1 MTNTRILSALC
12 HPTCSDVIPGP
23 PPSPSNGQT
32 RDRILSRSLPLC
44 QPIGRQD
51 GGSVPLRQP
60 IGTQDGVGG
69 AANQSIQDGGGIK
82 VSLKSRCRGG
92 GAVQDVQ
99 QPHLHRFSQQI

>member
-23 PPSPSNGQT
+23 PSPSNGQQ
-32 RDRILSRSLPLC
+32 RDRILSRSLPMR

-60 IGTQDGVGG
+60 IGTQDGWGR
-69 AANQSIQDGGGIK
+69 AANQYM
-82 VSLKSRCRGG
+82 
-92 GAVQDVQ
+92 
-99 QPHLHRFSQQI
+99 